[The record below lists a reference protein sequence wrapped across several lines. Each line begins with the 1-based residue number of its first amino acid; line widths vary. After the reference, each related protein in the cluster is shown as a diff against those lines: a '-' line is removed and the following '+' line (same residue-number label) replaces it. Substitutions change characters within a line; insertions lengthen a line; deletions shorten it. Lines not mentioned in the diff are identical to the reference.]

1 MQSFSLTCHLYPKLL
16 SCVFQ
21 TGPSICPSPGC
32 LSSAS
37 CPGWALM
44 PSSVSRPFVSLLFRV
59 CQAKGAG
66 LIFLLKSQTASFHP
80 PSSTH
85 QVLDC
90 EETWLLPG
98 FFLQLC
104 LEQWDTPNTAP
115 NPFSPWAVN
124 LQNCCQSLPNPQP
137 SSSL

>member
-16 SCVFQ
+16 SYVFQ

-32 LSSAS
+32 LFSAS

-98 FFLQLC
+98 FL
-104 LEQWDTPNTAP
+104 A
-115 NPFSPWAVN
+115 
-124 LQNCCQSLPNPQP
+124 
-137 SSSL
+137 SSSSCAWSSGTPPTLLQIPSPHGL